1 MTQPPVLA
9 GARAACDRF
18 RVSGPLSA
26 ELVLPPD
33 VSSVGVGRRF
43 VRETLARWDLDR
55 LTDTAVL
62 LTSEVVTNSVLHA
75 RTEIVLSVRNDGGT
89 VTISVHD
96 GSPHLPR
103 PRLHSVDAT
112 TGRGLELLDRLA
124 QEWHVDADRDGKTL
138 TFTVGGV
145 DPWAQFSD
153 TNWSEIE
160 L

>member
-1 MTQPPVLA
+1 
-9 GARAACDRF
+9 
-18 RVSGPLSA
+18 VSGPLSA

-33 VSSVGVGRRF
+33 VSSVGAGRRF
-43 VRETLARWDLDR
+43 VREALAGWRLDH

-75 RTEIVLSVRNDGGT
+75 RTEIVLSIRAEDGS

-96 GSPHLPR
+96 GSQHLPR

-124 QEWHVDADRDGKTL
+124 QEWHVDSESDGKTL
-138 TFTVGGV
+138 TFTVGGAV
-145 DPWAQFSD
+145 DPWAQYNDAS
-153 TNWSEIE
+153 WSEADR
-160 L
+160 